1 MALKSCSFAAG
12 ETIIRAGDPAGEM
25 YLICRGSAVVLDPAD
40 QPLRQLG
47 DGDYFGEI
55 GLLLSAPRNA
65 SVKATAQCDL
75 FVLKK
80 SDFNRIMRDSPHFA
94 AAMVTLAKARYDLVL
109 SSADLMGW

>member
-1 MALKSCSFAAG
+1 
-12 ETIIRAGDPAGEM
+12 
-25 YLICRGSAVVLDPAD
+25 VVLDPAD

-47 DGDYFGEI
+47 DGDCFGEI

-94 AAMVTLAKARYDLVL
+94 AALVTLAKARYDLVL